1 MKIFAGIDFTGLN
14 WLKKKK
20 KKKSR
25 EGKTHQTMCNLN
37 TKTLSKLA
45 RRTDCHRFLYWVRK
59 YLVSLGSI
67 LLRKKKKK
75 ELRVKMY
82 DSPLI
87 SVINRFDSSIHQPL
101 MKISGIPVTFH
112 GLFSHKLKN
121 KRVSFIISSRVKQD
135 VTRREIPVE

>member
-75 ELRVKMY
+75 NLE
-82 DSPLI
+82 
-87 SVINRFDSSIHQPL
+87 
-101 MKISGIPVTFH
+101 
-112 GLFSHKLKN
+112 
-121 KRVSFIISSRVKQD
+121 
-135 VTRREIPVE
+135 